1 MYAKKA
7 CEFVPGLKGFVGID
21 FIIED
26 DYIYL
31 LEINSRFT
39 TSYVGL
45 QKIININIA
54 KTIIDLIDKEISVE
68 DIGEIKY
75 SDKVSFCKDDNGK
88 LNIKIGE

>member
-1 MYAKKA
+1 M
-7 CEFVPGLKGFVGID
+7 KGFIGVD
-21 FIIED
+21 FVVED

-54 KTIIDLIDKEISVE
+54 KTIIDLIDKKISVE
-68 DIGEIKY
+68 DIGEITYGSKA
-75 SDKVSFCKDDNGK
+75 SFCKNDDGILEIK
-88 LNIKIGE
+88 LEK